1 MSVFEFLRY
10 QKAKKREQQSL
21 QRNKTNVF
29 LSVFSSCYGPK
40 RQNACKGTYMGKRK
54 RILREMCI
62 TSVFELLRYE
72 NAKTLV
78 QDSVWINRTT
88 LPKTCI
94 LGVFFYMV
102 RYQNAKMYANP
113 LHGEMKR
120 RYQKRVFC
128 VFFQRIKHQHA
139 KQFEKQKRILGMLFF
154 RIFLDA
160 LKIHVFGNGVFHIGG
175 IHTFQR
181 FGTKETQN
189 IHNIRFS

>member
-62 TSVFELLRYE
+62 TSVFELLRYD

-102 RYQNAKMYANP
+102 RYQNAKMYAKP

-128 VFFQRIKHQHA
+128 VFFSV
-139 KQFEKQKRILGMLFF
+139 LSTNTLNS
-154 RIFLDA
+154 L
-160 LKIHVFGNGVFHIGG
+160 
-175 IHTFQR
+175 
-181 FGTKETQN
+181 
-189 IHNIRFS
+189 

>member
-1 MSVFEFLRY
+1 MHAQPSISENERTLRETCILFFFIYKNAKTREQHSMETEQHYQKRFFLFIFFFTLLGIETPKCIQSILYEETKGNYEKCVMSVFEFLRY

-29 LSVFSSCYGPK
+29 LSVFSSCYEPK

-62 TSVFELLRYE
+62 TSVFELLRYD

-94 LGVFFYMV
+94 LGVFFLYGQV
-102 RYQNAKMYANP
+102 SKRQNVCKSP
-113 LHGEMKR
+113 
-120 RYQKRVFC
+120 
-128 VFFQRIKHQHA
+128 
-139 KQFEKQKRILGMLFF
+139 
-154 RIFLDA
+154 
-160 LKIHVFGNGVFHIGG
+160 
-175 IHTFQR
+175 T
-181 FGTKETQN
+181 
-189 IHNIRFS
+189 